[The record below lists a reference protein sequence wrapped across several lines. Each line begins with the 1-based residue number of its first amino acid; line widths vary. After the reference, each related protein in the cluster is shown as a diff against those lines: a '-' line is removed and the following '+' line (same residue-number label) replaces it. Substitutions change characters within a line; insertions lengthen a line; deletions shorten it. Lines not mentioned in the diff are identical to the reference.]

1 MNMKKIGTLATVLML
16 TTSLVFASYVNPPQ
30 PVSKGG
36 TGSTSQ
42 TASRLVT
49 TDGSGNLVS
58 SSGVTSTEAGYL
70 SGVTSAIQTQLNAKQ
85 STTLASANLLVGNG
99 SNVATAVALSGDA
112 TLANTGALTL
122 ANTAVTPGSY
132 TLASITVDAKGRITA
147 ASNGSAPALTVAN
160 GGDAAYTILAG
171 DGLVRSGTT
180 LTANRT
186 YTLPSCAANIGE
198 QHTIKNLPAQTFNI
212 IVDGDAAETID
223 GAANFTLS
231 PGDAVDVICA
241 VSGNWDVK

>member
-1 MNMKKIGTLATVLML
+1 MKKIASMSLVLLL
-16 TTSLVFASYVNPPQ
+16 TTSLVFASYVNPPV
-30 PVSKGG
+30 PITKGG
-36 TGSTSQ
+36 TGSVTQ

-49 TDGSGNLVS
+49 TDGTGKLVS

-70 SGVTSAIQTQLNAKQ
+70 SGVTSSIQTQLDAKQ
-85 STTLASANLLVGNG
+85 STTLADASILVGNS

-122 ANTAVTPGSY
+122 ASTAVTPGSY

-147 ASNGSAPALTVAN
+147 ASSGSAPVLTVAN
-160 GGDAAYTILAG
+160 GGDADYTILSG

-180 LTANRT
+180 LTADRV
-186 YTLPSCAANIGE
+186 YTLPSCASNIGE
-198 QHTIKNLPAQTFNI
+198 QHTIKNLTSQTFDI
-212 IVDGDAAETID
+212 TVEADGSETID
-223 GAANFTLS
+223 EVANFVLS